1 MIVLGIESTAHTFS
15 ASVIKEK
22 KILSEVREMYKSEDN
37 KGIIPNKCAEFLKK
51 VKDKIINEAIE
62 KSKTDKID
70 LIAFSQGPGMPL
82 SLYIGFNAA
91 RELSKKYKAPLI
103 GVNHLVA
110 HLEIG
115 KILTKLKDPVFIL
128 ATGANTQIIAF
139 EGGKYRIFGEA
150 LSIAIGNTLDKFGRE
165 IGIGFPAGPK
175 IEELAK
181 KGKYIELPYIVKG
194 MDVEFS
200 GILTRAGQL
209 FKNGETKEDLCFSL
223 QETCFAMLTE
233 VAERA
238 IAHTGK
244 KELLLIGGVA
254 ANKRF
259 IEMLKIMCKERG
271 CKFDVVPIEY
281 SGDQAAMIAL
291 TGLLEYKANEKY
303 DVSDIKPNWRID
315 QVEIKY

>member
-1 MIVLGIESTAHTFS
+1 
-15 ASVIKEK
+15 
-22 KILSEVREMYKSEDN
+22 
-37 KGIIPNKCAEFLKK
+37 
-51 VKDKIINEAIE
+51 
-62 KSKTDKID
+62 
-70 LIAFSQGPGMPL
+70 
-82 SLYIGFNAA
+82 
-91 RELSKKYKAPLI
+91 
-103 GVNHLVA
+103 
-110 HLEIG
+110 
-115 KILTKLKDPVFIL
+115 
-128 ATGANTQIIAF
+128 
-139 EGGKYRIFGEA
+139 
-150 LSIAIGNTLDKFGRE
+150 
-165 IGIGFPAGPK
+165 
-175 IEELAK
+175 
-181 KGKYIELPYIVKG
+181 

-200 GILTRAGQL
+200 GILTKVGQL

-291 TGLLEYKANEKY
+291 TGLLGYKANKKY